1 MNNTNIVSTL
11 YYMHYMIHVHAHVS
25 MHVACKKHTFSNTCE
40 KKMTIYWSKFPEISR
55 ECPFTYPLPL
65 PRMCWSLLGIHF
77 ALCSAELRHFF
88 AFHQGVH
95 QRICCRL
102 VGQRGLKVRTILS
115 TTYIMDVSRQKK
127 KRQKNTEKM
136 LFTTLRR
143 RRTSTLLEP
152 SFKHLD
158 LLRDASM
165 DRFSSL
171 IFLHADQPD
180 Q

>member
-11 YYMHYMIHVHAHVS
+11 YYMHYMMHVHAHVS
-25 MHVACKKHTFSNTCE
+25 MHVACKKHTFSNMYE
-40 KKMTIYWSKFPEISR
+40 KKMTIYWSKFPEISG
-55 ECPFTYPLPL
+55 EYPFTYPLPL

-102 VGQRGLKVRTILS
+102 VGQRGLKVRTNLS
-115 TTYIMDVSRQKK
+115 TTYIMDVSGQKK
-127 KRQKNTEKM
+127 TTKKHRKM
-136 LFTTLRR
+136 LFTLWR

-152 SFKHLD
+152 WFKHLD

>member
-1 MNNTNIVSTL
+1 MNNTNVVSTL

-25 MHVACKKHTFSNTCE
+25 MHVACRKHTFSNMYE
-40 KKMTIYWSKFPEISR
+40 KKMTIYWSKFPEISG
-55 ECPFTYPLPL
+55 EHPFTYPLPL
-65 PRMCWSLLGIHF
+65 PPMCWSLLGIHF

-127 KRQKNTEKM
+127 KRQKNTERCF
-136 LFTTLRR
+136 LPFGDDEHPRSSSHDSSTSICCVTLRWIAFR
-143 RRTSTLLEP
+143 P
-152 SFKHLD
+152 
-158 LLRDASM
+158 
-165 DRFSSL
+165 
-171 IFLHADQPD
+171 
-180 Q
+180 